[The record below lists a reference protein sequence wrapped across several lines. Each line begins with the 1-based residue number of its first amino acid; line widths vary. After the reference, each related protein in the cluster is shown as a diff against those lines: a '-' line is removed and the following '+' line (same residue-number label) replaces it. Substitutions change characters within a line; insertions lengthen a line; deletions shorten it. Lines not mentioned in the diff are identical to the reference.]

1 MREGRVSKRS
11 GEETDGLTACS
22 GRAQGPPGVH
32 RDRDLGNQ
40 GSPGLGAR
48 AARDPTAPGGGE
60 AWRTTGSMLWGRAGR
75 GTGARPEE
83 LLAGLRTHAQLRVGA
98 VSRPLRRP
106 AHPQPPQSPAQT
118 SLLTA
123 GPTAP
128 ARLAQHLAR
137 ELPLASWEP
146 IPPQRLQCPAG
157 SSQSPG
163 PPQGTREAA
172 GPHLCGRPCCPS

>member
-106 AHPQPPQSPAQT
+106 APGHQGSCGSP
-118 SLLTA
+118 SLW
-123 GPTAP
+123 PT
-128 ARLAQHLAR
+128 L
-137 ELPLASWEP
+137 LPLLMLPSMAQP
-146 IPPQRLQCPAG
+146 CPLV
-157 SSQSPG
+157 P
-163 PPQGTREAA
+163 AA
-172 GPHLCGRPCCPS
+172 